1 MFDTPIRLLLDK
13 ATEVAAAEVLDLV
26 RSDDLTAGYVAL
38 RRTIDRLEAEAQR
51 RLAAIDQRVAYSEH
65 GYTSPTAFVKH
76 TTRTTGGKARQAVVA
91 ARGARHMPLATKLHE
106 AGEIGPDQ
114 LRVLR
119 YAYETQP
126 DAYPE
131 AEPMLCD
138 LARQLEWVAD
148 LRRAVE
154 YWSQAVAEPLAA
166 DGHYARRYLYASR
179 TLDGM
184 VKVDA
189 LSTQREARS
198 CWTGCS
204 PPRHQLPMAMPE
216 PRPRDERTH
225 SSISSTADQEASP
238 APGTGRTAP
247 ISKSTSPT
255 EPSATSRPA
264 CQRPLQ
270 ATSSPLEPSVAF
282 PATLRSTGSSSD
294 PTANPSR
301 WDAGSA
307 CRRSHSAGPSWP
319 GTGTANSPD
328 ATARIGGATSTMSTI
343 GPTAARRTSTTS
355 ACTVAIII
363 ASSTKAH
370 GNPTDR
376 REGQRERH
384 ARVTLHS
391 EPEDR
396 LGASGLCR

>member
-154 YWSQAVAEPLAA
+154 YWSQAVAEPPAA
-166 DGHYARRYLYASR
+166 DGRYARRYLYASR

-189 LSTQREARS
+189 LFDPEGGEIVLDRLLAATPPVADGDARTPAQRRADALIDLINGGPGGEPGAGYRANRAHLQVHVSYGTLRDLSPSLSETTSGHVLTPRAIRRIS
-198 CWTGCS
+198 CDASINRIVFGPDS
-204 PPRHQLPMAMPE
+204 EPLEMGRRVRMPPE
-216 PRPRDERTH
+216 PLRRAVVARDRHCQFSGCDRPHWWCDVH
-225 SSISSTADQEASP
+225 HVDHWADGGTTNLDNLRLYCRHHHRLLHEGAWKPNRSP
-238 APGTGRTAP
+238 R
-247 ISKSTSPT
+247 
-255 EPSATSRPA
+255 
-264 CQRPLQ
+264 
-270 ATSSPLEPSVAF
+270 
-282 PATLRSTGSSSD
+282 
-294 PTANPSR
+294 
-301 WDAGSA
+301 
-307 CRRSHSAGPSWP
+307 GPK
-319 GTGTANSPD
+319 
-328 ATARIGGATSTMSTI
+328 R
-343 GPTAARRTSTTS
+343 AART
-355 ACTVAIII
+355 
-363 ASSTKAH
+363 
-370 GNPTDR
+370 GDP
-376 REGQRERH
+376 
-384 ARVTLHS
+384 
-391 EPEDR
+391 P
-396 LGASGLCR
+396 